1 MSQADIIYAYRRLYR
16 AGLQAVMYSQPARTV
31 VRDKLREAF
40 RDKSRA
46 HLFDRNKA
54 LQTVNFLRSAARE
67 RGLAHRIV
75 RGMVFVAWHRRRKEQ
90 LPFHMLKL
98 KKPQMMRSPWAE
110 ITSKRR
116 PMSTTTGRSTCS
128 TEPWA
133 CA

>member
-98 KKPQMMRSPWAE
+98 KKPQDHIEKTAYVHYDRTIDMLNRTMGLCLR
-110 ITSKRR
+110 
-116 PMSTTTGRSTCS
+116 
-128 TEPWA
+128 
-133 CA
+133 